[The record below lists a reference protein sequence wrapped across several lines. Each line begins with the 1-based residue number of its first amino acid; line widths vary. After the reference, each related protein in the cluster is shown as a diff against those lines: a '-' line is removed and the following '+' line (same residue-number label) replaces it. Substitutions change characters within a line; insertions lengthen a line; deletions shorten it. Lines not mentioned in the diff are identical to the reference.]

1 MKTRALR
8 RSRLGLGLLVLVQL
22 ACAFVFAYDILT
34 AFFLLPAHTLSW
46 QLREAVD
53 VAAALGLL
61 GGVALATFTLWRVV
75 QERNDA
81 ERARDAAED
90 RLRRASTAF
99 RHLLDER
106 FAAWEF
112 TPAER
117 DVALFALKGLSL
129 ADIARL
135 RDTTEGTVK
144 TQTNAIYRKA
154 GVTGRPQ
161 FLSLFI
167 EDLLMEEGGQKVP
180 SEAASVAPPP
190 RAARL

>member
-1 MKTRALR
+1 MKAPALR

-22 ACAFVFAYDILT
+22 ACAFVFSYDILT
-34 AFFLLPAHTLSW
+34 AFFLLPAHPLSW
-46 QLREAVD
+46 ELREVVD

-61 GGVALATFTLWRVV
+61 GGFLLGAHTLWRLVE
-75 QERNDA
+75 ERNDA
-81 ERARDAAED
+81 ERARAEAED

-99 RHLLDER
+99 RQLLDER
-106 FAAWEF
+106 FAGWEF

-167 EDLLMEEGGQKVP
+167 EDLLMDAGTP
-180 SEAASVAPPP
+180 PALPDEAEPLR
-190 RAARL
+190 RAAQS

>member
-22 ACAFVFAYDILT
+22 ACAVVFTYDILT
-34 AFFLLPAHTLSW
+34 AFFLLPAHTLNW
-46 QLREAVD
+46 QLREVVD

-61 GGVALATFTLWRVV
+61 GGVALGTFTLWRVV

-167 EDLLMEEGGQKVP
+167 EDLLMEEGGQK
-180 SEAASVAPPP
+180 APPEAVSFASLA
-190 RAARL
+190 RAARS